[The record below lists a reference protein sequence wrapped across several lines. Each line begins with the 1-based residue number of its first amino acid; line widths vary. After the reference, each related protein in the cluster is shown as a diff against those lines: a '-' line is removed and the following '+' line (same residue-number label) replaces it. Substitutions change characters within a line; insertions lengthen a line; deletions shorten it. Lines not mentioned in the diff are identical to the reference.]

1 MKSEKAFAAEGM
13 ASVGHPFWS
22 WAMGRSEPARVL
34 RFAAIGGL
42 STLIYATGALI
53 LSDQHSFGMPA
64 VIASV
69 VAYCT
74 AAVFSYWGH
83 RLVTF
88 MSDGAIGF
96 EAARFACA
104 TAVGFLLSV
113 GLATVLTDIAGLPPS
128 VPVILACIMVPI
140 LNFIILRRFVFVGAA
155 R

>member
-1 MKSEKAFAAEGM
+1 
-13 ASVGHPFWS
+13 
-22 WAMGRSEPARVL
+22 MGRSEPARVL

-42 STLIYATGALI
+42 STLIYATGALA
-53 LSDQHSFGMPA
+53 LADRHGFGVPA
-64 VIASV
+64 TIASV
-69 VAYCT
+69 VAYCI

-104 TAVGFLLSV
+104 TALGFLLSV
-113 GLATVLTDIAGLPPS
+113 GLATVLTDLAGFAPS
-128 VPVILACIMVPI
+128 VPVILACIMVPV